1 MGLIA
6 LANRAGAV
14 LEETPRWGWAF
25 QLGRSMQRG
34 SSASP
39 RQREELTPPVPAQ
52 AANPGVLEEEEERQ
66 VCQNLSGI
74 SIPSRARPPLSTLLG
89 GRWLLRP
96 GPSQELA
103 GFAAPPCPGFPRN
116 LISLL
121 LCITSAET
129 GWAFDCS
136 SLARD

>member
-1 MGLIA
+1 M
-6 LANRAGAV
+6 
-14 LEETPRWGWAF
+14 
-25 QLGRSMQRG
+25 
-34 SSASP
+34 
-39 RQREELTPPVPAQ
+39 
-52 AANPGVLEEEEERQ
+52 
-66 VCQNLSGI
+66 CQNPSGI

-89 GRWLLRP
+89 RRWLLRP

-121 LCITSAET
+121 LCITPAET